1 MMCIHPIC
9 QHFHK
14 GSILS
19 KSNTQIIV
27 KFFTNELGVH
37 KVNDTQISLQF
48 IAQTP
53 AMEEPQNLVESA
65 KKKNSDSKENNVQP
79 QENPSLTE
87 Q

>member
-1 MMCIHPIC
+1 MKKQPRAIASLM
-9 QHFHK
+9 F
-14 GSILS
+14 LLAWS
-19 KSNTQIIV
+19 KIV
-27 KFFTNELGVH
+27 N
-37 KVNDTQISLQF
+37 SQF

-53 AMEEPQNLVESA
+53 AVEEPQNLVESA